1 MSKILLIEDNNE
13 IRESLSEILLLA
25 GYDVSEA
32 RNGKQGVEMAT
43 KDLPD
48 LILCDITMPH

>member
-13 IRESLSEILLLA
+13 IRESVSEILLLA

-32 RNGKQGVEMAT
+32 RNGKQGVNGNKRFARPYFVRHHNART
-43 KDLPD
+43 
-48 LILCDITMPH
+48 